1 MSEMKVRIR
10 VAANGSA
17 LADVPA
23 FVIRQLK
30 FIDKVE

>member
-1 MSEMKVRIR
+1 
-10 VAANGSA
+10 VAAAVAHNGSA

>member
-1 MSEMKVRIR
+1 MSDRRSI
-10 VAANGSA
+10 AGNGLA
-17 LADVPA
+17 LADVPT